1 MLQPRLRG
9 YITILFLL
17 FAYFNIIPIVHAEG
31 EPISISLDC
40 YNVSCKGQTMNYSDN
55 IVLELTIKNNLDYW
69 ASINGGGGGP
79 CGTYLQL
86 DLYNNKLNNNGR
98 DYENR
103 CSFASSFFIKPRDEI
118 KQYIPFSKYNE
129 INKDNRLGDW
139 RISPKLNFY
148 SVNFYRNPSDSSYIY
163 NAPTVNS
170 PITGNDLQ
178 FNVQKPEPT
187 TETQEVKSSAIV
199 PKGLLN
205 SVINFINSN
214 LGVTIIGAV
223 LTASL
228 GYYFTRKKRRK

>member
-1 MLQPRLRG
+1 
-9 YITILFLL
+9 
-17 FAYFNIIPIVHAEG
+17 
-31 EPISISLDC
+31 
-40 YNVSCKGQTMNYSDN
+40 MNYSDN

-69 ASINGGGGGP
+69 ASINGGDP

-86 DLYNNKLNNNGR
+86 DLYNDKLNNNGR

-148 SVNFYRNPSDSSYIY
+148 SVNFYRSPSDSNYIY
-163 NAPTVNS
+163 NAPPVNS

-178 FNVQKPEPT
+178 FNVHKPEPT
-187 TETQEVKSSAIV
+187 TATQEVKSSEII
-199 PKGLLN
+199 PKGLEE
-205 SVINFINSN
+205 SIFAFIISIISN
-214 LGVTIIGAV
+214 TIVQFFATV
-223 LTASL
+223 LAGL
-228 GYYFTRKKRRK
+228 ILVKYVPRGRKKR